1 MMNIRY
7 IFFAILLLAL
17 GAGLFFLPDPKADYE
32 TQAENILSE
41 LKDQTRFVSTD
52 EVAERIIN
60 QDPSLFLIDV
70 RMVDYYEEFS
80 LPGAAN
86 IPLEEILNPDWV
98 DYLEQDGVDLVFYS
112 NGDIYAEQAWM
123 LAKRMGYKNLY
134 VMKGG
139 LNHWFETII
148 QPKRPAATASST
160 EFDLYEFRKGA
171 RQYFSGGSLNI
182 EDVEAESLTFTR
194 KKKETVIEGGC

>member
-1 MMNIRY
+1 MNIRY